1 MYCMSMYVLYTH
13 KLWCYYVSN
22 YTYYVQKNMFE
33 QYLQHKTTEDFRVI
47 HAACVFSRANFAKVI
62 HKGP

>member
-1 MYCMSMYVLYTH
+1 
-13 KLWCYYVSN
+13 
-22 YTYYVQKNMFE
+22 MFE